1 MKNKSKLAITKA
13 IYDNLPDDNPYK
25 EVPIEKLVFRWW
37 WTRRSTEGLRL
48 NEEGMTVFSLLD
60 LEYFD
65 FDFPLSAE
73 AHPYIGVTLGK
84 KISCPYFIGF
94 KNRLYKSAYIRIYDS
109 KIAMLITLYGGVKD
123 YLESIKK

>member
-13 IYDNLPDDNPYK
+13 IYNNLPDDNPYK
-25 EVPIEKLVFRWW
+25 EIPLEKLVFRWW
-37 WTRRSTEGLRL
+37 WTGRSTEGLRL
-48 NEEGMTVFSLLD
+48 NEEGMTVCSLID

-73 AHPYIGVTLGK
+73 SHVFIGVTLGK
-84 KISCPYFIGF
+84 KISCPYYIGF

-109 KIAMLITLYGGVKD
+109 KIAMLITLYGGIKD

>member
-13 IYDNLPDDNPYK
+13 LHNNLPDDNPFK
-25 EVPIEKLVFRWW
+25 QIPLEKAVFRWW
-37 WTRRSTEGLRL
+37 WTGRSTEGLRL
-48 NEEGMTVFSLLD
+48 SEEGNQVCNLLE

-73 AHPYIGVTLGK
+73 KHVWIGLTLGK
-84 KISCPYFIGF
+84 KLTCPYYIGF

-109 KIAMLITLYGGVKD
+109 KVAMMITLFGGLKE
-123 YLESIKK
+123 YIEPT